1 MHTYK
6 CFRKT
11 IGVHNSYVHRSF
23 YKAFYSYRL
32 YKKKVLFQGLC
43 FQMVGT
49 VGLEPTRD

>member
-11 IGVHNSYVHRSF
+11 ISVHNCNVHRSF
-23 YKAFYSYRL
+23 YKAFLFYKL
-32 YKKKVLFQGLC
+32 YKKKVLFQGLN